1 MQKRAGIIAGLG
13 VIASTF
19 AAPAVATVIAPGTGP
34 VAVQII
40 AAAPGGA
47 VLATAANTITTP
59 TWSGIA
65 RTAVVDGP
73 EAGVNLDFYYQFVS
87 NTASTDGVGRLTA
100 SDFVSGV
107 TTDVLQTA
115 SAFSI
120 FTAGAQASSGGDRD
134 TFGVVGFQFSPAA
147 SGVIDPGEA
156 SYTLVI
162 RTNANAYVPGYI
174 GAIGGPG
181 GFASG
186 FQPAGPPLA
195 GNVPEPGTLGLMAA
209 GLMLAGWRMR
219 RR

>member
-1 MQKRAGIIAGLG
+1 MQKRSRFIAG
-13 VIASTF
+13 VVASMF
-19 AAPAVATVIAPGTGP
+19 AVPAMATVLLPGSGP
-34 VAVQII
+34 VAAQTV

-47 VLATAANTITTP
+47 VLATASNTITTP

-73 EAGVNLDFYYQFVS
+73 EAGINLDFYYQFVS
-87 NTASTDGVGRLTA
+87 NTASTDGIGRLTG
-100 SDFVSGV
+100 SDYPTGV

-115 SAFSI
+115 AAFSI
-120 FTAGAQASSGGDRD
+120 FTAGAQSSSGADRD
-134 TFGVVGFQFSPAA
+134 TYGVVGFQFSPAGG
-147 SGVIDPGEA
+147 GVIDPGEA
-156 SYTLVI
+156 SYTMIV

-181 GFASG
+181 GFTTG

-209 GLMLAGWRMR
+209 GLMLAGWRFR
-219 RR
+219 KS